1 MCKKYICITGGT
13 GFIGSHCCVSLI
25 HEGYDVILL
34 DNLNNSNIDVI
45 ERIYHITGIR
55 PLFHKIDLR
64 NASEL
69 NDFFNEYC
77 NKIYCVIHCA
87 SLKSISE
94 SYLNPIDYYDTNVL
108 GTINLIK
115 SMIIGNCKN
124 IIFSSSAT
132 VYGNNPDYIPL
143 SENCDRHV
151 MHPYGQTKIIIEDLL
166 KNIIESD
173 FTWNVIIL
181 RYFNPV
187 GAHPSG
193 RLEENPKIKPSNLFP
208 IICDVALGKINKLII
223 YGKDYNTPDGT
234 AIRDYIHIMDLAEGH
249 IAALRKINELH
260 YDVINIGTGRGHS
273 VLEVINCMEEVSGLV
288 IKYEFS
294 ERREGD
300 VPICYTSTE
309 KAYKLLEW
317 TAQRTL
323 EDMCRDAWN
332 SKIQK

>member
-1 MCKKYICITGGT
+1 MYICITGGT

-25 HEGYDVILL
+25 QEGYDVILL
-34 DNLNNSNIDVI
+34 DNLTNSNVGVM
-45 ERIYHITGIR
+45 EQIYDITGIR

-64 NASEL
+64 NAAEL
-69 NDFFNEYC
+69 NEFFHEYR
-77 NKIYCVIHCA
+77 NKIHCVIHCA
-87 SLKSISE
+87 SLKSISD
-94 SYLNPIDYYDTNVL
+94 SYVNPIDYYDTNVL

-115 SMIIGNCKN
+115 SMIFGNCKN

-132 VYGNNPDYIPL
+132 VYGNNSDYVPL
-143 SENCDRHV
+143 SEQSDRLV
-151 MHPYGQTKIIIEDLL
+151 GHPYGQTKVIIEDLL

-173 FTWNVIIL
+173 PSWNVIIL

-193 RLEENPKIKPSNLFP
+193 RLGENPKMKPNNLFP
-208 IICDVALGKINKLII
+208 IICDVALGKIDKLIV

-249 IAALRKINELH
+249 IAALKKINNIH
-260 YDVINIGTGRGHS
+260 YDVINLGTGRGHS
-273 VLEVINCMEEVSGLV
+273 VLEVIDCMEEVSGLI
-288 IKYEFS
+288 IKYEIS

-300 VPICYTSTE
+300 VPVCYTLTE

-317 TAQRTL
+317 KAERTL
-323 EDMCRDAWN
+323 EDMCLDAWIW
-332 SKIQK
+332 KIQK